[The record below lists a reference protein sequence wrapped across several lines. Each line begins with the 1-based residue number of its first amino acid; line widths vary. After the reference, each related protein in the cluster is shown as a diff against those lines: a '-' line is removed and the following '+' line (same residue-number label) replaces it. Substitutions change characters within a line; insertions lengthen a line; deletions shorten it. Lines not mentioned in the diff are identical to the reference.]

1 MIGLLTLNPV
11 MYNYGGFLQELALQD
26 TLKEIGCDVEIIN
39 YKPSEEMNTF
49 SVKRNIRYLTMV
61 RLSKNCIVQGTRMK

>member
-39 YKPSEEMNTF
+39 YKPSEEM
-49 SVKRNIRYLTMV
+49 I
-61 RLSKNCIVQGTRMK
+61 